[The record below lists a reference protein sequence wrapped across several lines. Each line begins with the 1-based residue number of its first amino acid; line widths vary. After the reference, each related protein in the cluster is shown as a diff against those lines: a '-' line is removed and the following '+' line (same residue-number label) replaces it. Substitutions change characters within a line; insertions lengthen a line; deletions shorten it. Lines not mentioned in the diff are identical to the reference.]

1 MKTMKVSTASLNQT
15 AGEFE
20 KNIKNIMDAAVK
32 AKHDGASF
40 LLTPELSLTGYG
52 LEDNFSYMSIID
64 TALSK
69 LFRLAEDLPQDIAV
83 SVGLPYLYSG
93 KLFNG
98 VAILLNGKVCG
109 ITFKKN
115 LASNGVHYEQRWF
128 TPWNQTDVF
137 QHTFSV
143 NGKEVTVPVGTPV
156 FDIDGFLMGIEVC
169 EDSWVAKRIASHYFD
184 LGVDIIANPSG
195 SHFAISKFDIRK
207 QLIKESSRTYGV
219 NYLFANLNGVDS
231 GRAVYDGGCIIANS
245 GQIINQGPRF
255 HHTPC
260 EVITSVIRN
269 NNSRMRK
276 TITSQ
281 RYAEIQH
288 NLDNYIVKLDMQ
300 KSGPELHYDSA
311 AFITKLASTRTA
323 ANTVAAWENSPYLEH
338 EEAARAIALGLRDW
352 SQKTYTNGYTLSL
365 SGGADSGLVGTLCNL
380 AVKLEL
386 NEFRHKGRSI
396 KESYFMRFVDDEIKN
411 DVDTMDI
418 DALEKAI
425 MSNFLQTAYQPSANS
440 GNVTFTAATKLAEYI
455 GSTHYN
461 FAIKDVVAQYEKV
474 LSEETGIE
482 FNWEDHDIF
491 RQNIQAR
498 TRSPMIWGATNLK
511 NSLLLTTSNLSEASL
526 GYATQDGDTSGVLA
540 PISGVTKSRILKIL
554 SWMENYGIDIT
565 YEASNNFVKYAALS
579 YINSQ
584 KPTAELRPEE
594 QQDEDDLMPYAMLDR
609 ILMLQLQKNLTP
621 LEIFEVIVIEDEQY
635 EAEFVAKCVVKYFTM
650 FVRNQWKRDRQAPS
664 FHIEIN
670 SLDPKADRRMPL
682 LGNPYQEEVAYLK
695 SLFQ

>member
-1 MKTMKVSTASLNQT
+1 MKTMKVSAASLNQT

-20 KNIKNIMDAAVK
+20 TNSRNIINAAIT
-32 AKHDGASF
+32 ARNNGASF

-52 LEDNFSYMSIID
+52 LEDNFSYMNIVD

-69 LFRLAEDLPQDIAV
+69 LFKLASDLPQGIAV

-98 VAILLNGKVCG
+98 IALLLNGQICG

-137 QHTFSV
+137 RHTVTV
-143 NGKEVTVPVGTPV
+143 NGTEATVPVGTPV
-156 FDIDGFLMGIEVC
+156 FDIEGFLLGIEVC

-184 LGVDIIANPSG
+184 LGVDIIANPSA
-195 SHFAISKFDIRK
+195 SHFAIGKFDIRQ

-219 NYLFANLNGVDS
+219 SYLFANLNGVDS

-245 GQIINQGPRF
+245 GQILNQGPRF
-255 HHTPC
+255 HHTPY
-260 EVITSVIRN
+260 EVIASVVRN
-269 NNSRMRK
+269 NSSRVSK
-276 TITSQ
+276 AITSQ
-281 RYAEIQH
+281 RYSEIQQ
-288 NLDNYIVKLDMQ
+288 NLSNYIIKLQINNPAPIPATD
-300 KSGPELHYDSA
+300 SPGFLSELSA
-311 AFITKLASTRTA
+311 SRTPA
-323 ANTVAAWENSPYLEH
+323 ATIPAWETSPHLEH
-338 EEAARAIALGLRDW
+338 EEAVRAIALGLRDW
-352 SQKTYTNGYTLSL
+352 SEKTRTNGYTLSL
-365 SGGADSGLVGTLCNL
+365 SGGADSGLTAALVAM
-380 AVKLEL
+380 AVKFEL
-386 NEFRHKGRSI
+386 HEFKAKERSLQ
-396 KESYFMRFVDDEIKN
+396 ESYFARFADDDIQTKI
-411 DVDTMDI
+411 DTTAI
-418 DALEKAI
+418 DQVEKSVMA
-425 MSNFLQTAYQPSANS
+425 NFLQTAYQPSANS

-461 FAIKDVVAQYEKV
+461 FPITNVVEEYEKV
-474 LSEETGIE
+474 LSEETGIT
-482 FNWEDHDIF
+482 FTWEDHDIF

-554 SWMENYGIDIT
+554 SWMENSGIDLT
-565 YEASNNFVKYAALS
+565 YGETNNFVRLDALS
-579 YINSQ
+579 YINNQ

-594 QQDEDDLMPYAMLDR
+594 QQDEDDLMPYALLDR

-621 LEIFEVIVIEDEQY
+621 LEIFEVIVIEDSEY
-635 EAEFVAKCVVKYFTM
+635 KTEFVARCIVKYFTL

-682 LGNPYQEEVAYLK
+682 LGNPYQEEIAYLK
-695 SLFQ
+695 ELFD

>member
-20 KNIKNIMDAAVK
+20 KNIKNIIDAAVK

-64 TALSK
+64 SALSK
-69 LFRLAEDLPQDIAV
+69 LFKLALQLPKGIAV

-98 VAILLNGKVCG
+98 TAILLDGNICG

-115 LASNGVHYEQRWF
+115 LASNGIHYEQRWF

-137 QHTFSV
+137 QHTFTA
-143 NGKEVTVPVGTPV
+143 NGKEVTIPIGTPI

-184 LGVDIIANPSG
+184 FGVDIIVNPSA
-195 SHFAISKFDIRK
+195 SHFAISKFETRK
-207 QLIKESSRTYGV
+207 QIIQESSRTYGV

-231 GRAVYDGGCIIANS
+231 GRAVYDGGCIIASS

-281 RYAEIQH
+281 RYSETQH
-288 NLDNYIVKLDMQ
+288 NLNGYIVKVNTNNNTQ
-300 KSGPELHYDSA
+300 PHHNDSKT
-311 AFITKLASTRTA
+311 FLSRLADTHCERNVIS
-323 ANTVAAWENSPYLEH
+323 AWENSPYLEH
-338 EEAARAIALGLRDW
+338 EEATRAIALGLRDW
-352 SQKTYTNGYTLSL
+352 SQKTHTNGYTLSL

-386 NEFRHKGRSI
+386 NEFRTKQLSI
-396 KESYFMRFVDDEIKN
+396 KNSYFMRFIGDDII
-411 DVDTMDI
+411 DVDNTDL
-418 DALEKAI
+418 DVLEKSI
-425 MSNFLQTAYQPSANS
+425 MENFLETAYQPSANS

-455 GSTHYN
+455 GSTHFN
-461 FAIKDVVAQYEKV
+461 FPIKNVVEQYEKV
-474 LSEETGIE
+474 LGEETGTE

-554 SWMENYGIDIT
+554 SWMEKKGIDIT
-565 YEASNNFVKYAALS
+565 YDDTSHYVKYSALS

-609 ILMLQLQKNLTP
+609 ILMLQLQKNLSP
-621 LEIFEVIVIEDEQY
+621 LEIFEVIAIEDKEY
-635 EAEFVAKCVVKYFTM
+635 TPEFVAKCVVKYFTM
-650 FVRNQWKRDRQAPS
+650 FIRNQWKRDRQAPS

-670 SLDPKADRRMPL
+670 SLDPKTDRRMPL
-682 LGNPYQEEVAYLK
+682 LGNPYQEDVAYLK
-695 SLFQ
+695 SLF

>member
-1 MKTMKVSTASLNQT
+1 MKTMKVSAASLNQT

-20 KNIKNIMDAAVK
+20 SNSRNIIHAAIT
-32 AKHDGASF
+32 ARNSGASF

-52 LEDNFSYMSIID
+52 LEDNFSYMNIID

-69 LFRLAEDLPQDIAV
+69 LFKLASELPQGIAV

-98 VAILLNGKVCG
+98 IAILLNGNVCG

-137 QHTFSV
+137 RHTVTV
-143 NGKEVTVPVGTPV
+143 NGAEATIPVGTPV

-184 LGVDIIANPSG
+184 LGVDMIANPSA
-195 SHFAISKFDIRK
+195 SHFAIGKFQIRQ

-219 NYLFANLNGVDS
+219 SYLFANLNGVDS
-231 GRAVYDGGCIIANS
+231 GRAVYDGGCVIANS
-245 GQIINQGPRF
+245 GQIVNQGPRF
-255 HHTPC
+255 HHTPS

-269 NNSRMRK
+269 SSSRVSK
-276 TITSQ
+276 AITSQ
-281 RYAEIQH
+281 RYSEIQQ
-288 NLDNYIVKLDMQ
+288 NLDNYIIKLRTHNPAPVLATD
-300 KSGPELHYDSA
+300 SPGFLSELTDS
-311 AFITKLASTRTA
+311 RTP
-323 ANTVAAWENSPYLEH
+323 ANVIPAWETSPHLEH
-338 EEAARAIALGLRDW
+338 EEAVRAIALGLRDW
-352 SQKTYTNGYTLSL
+352 SAKTRTNGYTLSL
-365 SGGADSGLVGTLCNL
+365 SGGADSGLVATLVAM
-380 AVKLEL
+380 AVKFEL
-386 NEFRHKGRSI
+386 HEFKAKGRSLQ
-396 KESYFMRFVDDEIKN
+396 ESYFARFADDDIQKEI
-411 DVDTMDI
+411 DTIAI
-418 DALEKAI
+418 DQVEKSVMA
-425 MSNFLQTAYQPSANS
+425 NFLQTAYQPSSNS
-440 GNVTFTAATKLAEYI
+440 GSVTYTAATKLAGFI
-455 GSTHYN
+455 GSTHFN
-461 FAIKDVVAQYEKV
+461 FSVADVVAQYEKV
-474 LSEETGIE
+474 LSQETGTT
-482 FNWEDHDIF
+482 FTWEEHDIF

-498 TRSPMIWGATNLK
+498 SRSPMIWGATNLK

-540 PISGVTKSRILKIL
+540 PISGVTKSRILNIL
-554 SWMENYGIDIT
+554 VWLEKNGIDLT
-565 YEASNNFVKYAALS
+565 YSEQNNLVRLEVLS
-579 YINSQ
+579 YINNQ

-594 QQDEDDLMPYAMLDR
+594 QQDEDDLMPYALLDR

-621 LEIFEVIVIEDEQY
+621 LEIFETIVIEDTEY
-635 EAEFVAKCVVKYFTM
+635 EAGFVARCIVKYFTL

-682 LGNPYQEEVAYLK
+682 LGNPYQEEIAYLK
-695 SLFQ
+695 ELFN

>member
-32 AKHDGASF
+32 AKSDGARF

-52 LEDNFSYMSIID
+52 LEDNFSYMNIID

-69 LFRLAEDLPQDIAV
+69 LFKLATELPEGIAV

-98 VAILLNGKVCG
+98 VAILYNGKVCG

-137 QHTFSV
+137 QHTLCV
-143 NGKEVTVPVGTPV
+143 DGREVTIPVGTPI
-156 FDIDGFLMGIEVC
+156 FDMDGFLMGIEVC

-184 LGVDIIANPSG
+184 LGVDIIANPSA

-231 GRAVYDGGCIIANS
+231 GRAVYDGGCVIANA

-260 EVITSVIRN
+260 EVITSLIRN

-276 TITSQ
+276 AITSQ
-281 RYAEIQH
+281 RYSEIQH
-288 NLDNYIVKLDMQ
+288 NLNDYIVKIDLNTASSDLEIDAETYLNRLTSVEMMQ
-300 KSGPELHYDSA
+300 KE
-311 AFITKLASTRTA
+311 
-323 ANTVAAWENSPYLEH
+323 VAAWEKSPFLEH
-338 EEAARAIALGLRDW
+338 EEASRAIALGLRDW
-352 SQKTYTNGYTLSL
+352 SEKTRTNGYTLSL

-386 NEFRHKGRSI
+386 SEFKAKDLSI
-396 KESYFMRFVDDEIKN
+396 KDSFFIRFVDDELKN
-411 DVDTMDI
+411 NVDKVDMDL
-418 DALEKAI
+418 LEKNI
-425 MSNFLQTAYQPSANS
+425 MANFLETAYQPSANS
-440 GNVTFTAATKLAEYI
+440 GNVTYTAATKLAEYI
-455 GSTHYN
+455 GSTHFN
-461 FAIKDVVAQYEKV
+461 FPIKNVVEEYEKV
-474 LSEETGIE
+474 LSDETGIE

-554 SWMENYGIDIT
+554 SWLENEGIDLT
-565 YEASNNFVKYAALS
+565 CDEQSHYVKYEALS

-609 ILMLQLQKNLTP
+609 ILMLQLQRNFSP
-621 LEIFEVIVIEDEQY
+621 MEIFEVIVIENKEY
-635 EAEFVAKCVVKYFTM
+635 TPEFVAHCVVKYFTM

-695 SLFQ
+695 SLFH

>member
-1 MKTMKVSTASLNQT
+1 MKTMKVSAASLNQT

-20 KNIKNIMDAAVK
+20 SNINNIIDAAVA
-32 AKHDGASF
+32 AKDCGASF

-69 LFRLAEDLPQDIAV
+69 LFKLATDLPPGIAV

-109 ITFKKN
+109 VTFKKN

-137 QHTFSV
+137 KHTFSV
-143 NGKEVTVPVGTPV
+143 NGEEVTIPVGTPV
-156 FDIDGFLMGIEVC
+156 FDIDGFLLGIEVC

-184 LGVDIIANPSG
+184 LGVDIIANPSA
-195 SHFAISKFDIRK
+195 SHFAISKFNIRQ
-207 QLIKESSRTYGV
+207 QLVKESSRTYGV

-231 GRAVYDGGCIIANS
+231 GRAVYDGGCLIANS
-245 GQIINQGPRF
+245 GQILNQGPRF

-269 NNSRMRK
+269 NSSRVTK
-276 TITSQ
+276 AISSQ
-281 RYAEIQH
+281 RYSEVQH
-288 NLDNYIVKLDMQ
+288 NLDNYIIRLDT
-300 KSGPELHYDSA
+300 KNPTPLFTPDSLSFLSDLTA
-311 AFITKLASTRTA
+311 THTEAS
-323 ANTVAAWENSPYLEH
+323 TVAAWETSPYLEH
-338 EEAARAIALGLRDW
+338 EEAVRAISLGLRDW
-352 SQKTYTNGYTLSL
+352 SKKTNTNGYTLSL
-365 SGGADSGLVGTLCNL
+365 SGGADSGLVATLVAM
-380 AVKLEL
+380 AVKFEL
-386 NEFRHKGRSI
+386 HEFKTKGLSL
-396 KESYFMRFVDDEIKN
+396 KESYFFRFADDDIQ
-411 DVDTMDI
+411 DDI
-418 DALEKAI
+418 DTIDIEQVEKSV

-440 GNVTFTAATKLAEYI
+440 GKVTFTAATKLAEYI

-461 FAIKDVVAQYEKV
+461 FPITDVVEQYEKV
-474 LSEETGIE
+474 LSEETGIT
-482 FNWEDHDIF
+482 FTWEDHDIF

-554 SWMENYGIDIT
+554 SWMEKYGIDLT
-565 YEASNNFVKYAALS
+565 YVENNNFARLEALS
-579 YINSQ
+579 YINNQ

-594 QQDEDDLMPYAMLDR
+594 QQDEDDLMPYALLDR
-609 ILMLQLQKNLTP
+609 ILMLQLQNNLTP
-621 LEIFEVIVIEDEQY
+621 LEIFETIIIEDTEY
-635 EAEFVAKCVVKYFTM
+635 EAEFVARCIVKYFTM

-682 LGNPYQEEVAYLK
+682 LGNPYQEEIAYLK
-695 SLFQ
+695 ELFD